1 MTDAKLHL
9 QPKSAKINVTKYVS
23 LGPNF
28 DKGSYKNVIK
38 TWHNALLVELSLL
51 LKGVTGNVW

>member
-9 QPKSAKINVTKYVS
+9 KPKSAKINVTKYVS

-28 DKGSYKNVIK
+28 DKGSYKKCDQNM
-38 TWHNALLVELSLL
+38 A
-51 LKGVTGNVW
+51 